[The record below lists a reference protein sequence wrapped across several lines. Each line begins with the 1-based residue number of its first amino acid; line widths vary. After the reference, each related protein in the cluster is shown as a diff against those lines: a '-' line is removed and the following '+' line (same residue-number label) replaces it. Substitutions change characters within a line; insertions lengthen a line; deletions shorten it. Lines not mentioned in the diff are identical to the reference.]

1 MRCPIDRSDLIVV
14 DRHGVD
20 VHLCPVCQGLW
31 LTDGDLDAI
40 VGRAIAGNADD
51 AFDGDL
57 DASRKP
63 RRRDK
68 YSEDFTLGD
77 RPRKGRNRRGAR
89 DMTEEY
95 ADY

>member
-1 MRCPIDRSDLIVV
+1 MRCPIDRSDLSVV

-31 LTDGDLDAI
+31 LTDGDLDTI
-40 VGRAIAGNADD
+40 VGNAIAGSADD
-51 AFDGDL
+51 LDL
-57 DASRKP
+57 DTDRRS

-68 YSEDFTLGD
+68 YSDDFDLVD
-77 RPRKGRNRRGAR
+77 RPRKGRNRRHTREAV
-89 DMTEEY
+89 EEY